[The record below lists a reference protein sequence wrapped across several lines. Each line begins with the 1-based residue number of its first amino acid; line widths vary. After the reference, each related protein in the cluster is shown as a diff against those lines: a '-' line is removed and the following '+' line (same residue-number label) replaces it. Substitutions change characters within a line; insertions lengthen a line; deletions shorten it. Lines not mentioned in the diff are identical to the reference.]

1 MVFSNPGH
9 AHTVR
14 QADCGQRSRGLHRPD
29 TPSHI
34 REVKLFE
41 HLIADAHLVES
52 PAGDHMDVVLKDI
65 LPCRGSV
72 ALKDGDS
79 LWGKRQVKQ
88 CRDSRDDVIA

>member
-1 MVFSNPGH
+1 
-9 AHTVR
+9 
-14 QADCGQRSRGLHRPD
+14 
-29 TPSHI
+29 
-34 REVKLFE
+34 
-41 HLIADAHLVES
+41 
-52 PAGDHMDVVLKDI
+52 MDVVLKDI